1 MSELANHARLYR
13 DKLLAD
19 PHRPGYH
26 FACPYGNAY
35 PGDPNGAF
43 WADGRYH
50 LMYLYH
56 HDPTDS
62 YHWGHISSQDL
73 LHWKHHPDALTDWK
87 GDRGCY
93 SGGAFVDDDGTAYLT
108 FWKFPAVD
116 GSDGG
121 GIGMAKATS
130 PYDLWE
136 RIDPVSIPG
145 SKERWGTMDLEI
157 NGEIRHI
164 SCADPSNIWKANGW
178 YYMQTGN
185 LVVLNHFGR
194 AEDSAADYRGDWT
207 DLFRS
212 RDLTHWEYVQRFY
225 QNPHLDDDYP
235 DATEDDMCPTI
246 LPLPASR
253 HGGERTDKW
262 LQTFI
267 SHNKG
272 GQYYIGTLENESFLP
287 TEHGR
292 FTWKDPTLFAPEAML
307 DAKNRHLC
315 WFWLRDNRQEEYD
328 RFAWSGVY
336 SFPRV
341 FWYDNGLKMAP
352 APELDALQYHAQ
364 TFDLGVVT
372 EPKKLSVKN
381 GRSFRLR
388 AVVDLHT
395 TDREKGYAGFRV
407 CVNSDSSEY
416 IEILVEK
423 QSGKLS
429 MDTTHCGTD
438 GWQVKE
444 EAPFLLQD
452 DEKLSLDL
460 FVDHSVVEVYANDRQ
475 AICRR
480 GYPTD
485 PTDAVGV
492 YAVGN
497 GVDFG
502 TVQAWEMMETNLY

>member
-1 MSELANHARLYR
+1 
-13 DKLLAD
+13 
-19 PHRPGYH
+19 
-26 FACPYGNAY
+26 
-35 PGDPNGAF
+35 
-43 WADGRYH
+43 
-50 LMYLYH
+50 
-56 HDPTDS
+56 
-62 YHWGHISSQDL
+62 
-73 LHWKHHPDALTDWK
+73 
-87 GDRGCY
+87 
-93 SGGAFVDDDGTAYLT
+93 
-108 FWKFPAVD
+108 
-116 GSDGG
+116 
-121 GIGMAKATS
+121 
-130 PYDLWE
+130 
-136 RIDPVSIPG
+136 
-145 SKERWGTMDLEI
+145 
-157 NGEIRHI
+157 
-164 SCADPSNIWKANGW
+164 
-178 YYMQTGN
+178 MQTGN

-194 AEDSAADYRGDWT
+194 AEDSAAEYRGDWT

-253 HGGERTDKW
+253 HGGEWTDKW

-315 WFWLRDNRQEEYD
+315 WFWLRDNRQDEYG

-395 TDREKGYAGFRV
+395 ADREKGYAGFRV

-485 PTDAVGV
+485 PIDAVGV